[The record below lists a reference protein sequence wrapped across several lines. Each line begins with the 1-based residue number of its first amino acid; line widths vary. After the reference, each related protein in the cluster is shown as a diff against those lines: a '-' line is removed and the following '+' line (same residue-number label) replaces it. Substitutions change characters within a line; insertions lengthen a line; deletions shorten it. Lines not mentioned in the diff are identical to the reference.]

1 MSRDPFVNDNR
12 CSHNRV
18 NELISLARN
27 QSRATALDLAAVW
40 RRMSPAVGPDAMVE
54 GKQERHAVAATG

>member
-1 MSRDPFVNDNR
+1 VLSDGAKKLDNR
-12 CSHNRV
+12 EV
-18 NELISLARN
+18 LTRN

-54 GKQERHAVAATG
+54 GKQELRKPV